1 MYEENHLARAISM
14 ASDGRHDATFLID
27 GRSGNTTSY
36 GAFWANAE
44 RMAAALVGMGL
55 QPGDR
60 VAVQAPKEPAMLE
73 LYVGSVLAGGVFLPL
88 NTAYT
93 ADEIGYFLG
102 DAAPRVFV
110 CDPEKVEALTQV
122 AQHAGVAH
130 VQTLGAGEDGNLVK
144 LRDAQPAGFKAVP
157 RDPLDLAAILYTS
170 GTTGR
175 SKGAMLTHRAL
186 ASNSQTLRDYWR
198 FTEKDVLIHAL
209 PIFHTHGLFV
219 ATNVTLMAGG
229 SAIFLPAFD
238 AEAIIEVMP
247 NATALMGVP
256 TFYTRLLK
264 DPRLADASKNMRLFV
279 SGSAPLLAETHDR
292 WREVTGH
299 AILERYGMTETNMN
313 TSNPYDGDRRAGTV
327 GLPLPGVEVKVC
339 DPDSGETLPDGDIGV
354 LEVRGENVFAGYWQ
368 MPEKTAEELRED
380 GWFITGDLAM
390 IDATGYVTIVGRS
403 KDLIITGGFNVY
415 PKEVESVIDDL
426 PGIVESAVIGVPHE
440 DFGEAVVAIV
450 VAQSGVSVDEAAIMD
465 GVGRSLAKFKQPKRV
480 ILVDELPRNTMG
492 KVQKN
497 VMRRTYA
504 DVLKA

>member
-1 MYEENHLARAISM
+1 MYDQNHLAHAISR
-14 ASDGRHDATFLID
+14 ASDGRHDATFLTD
-27 GRSGNTTSY
+27 GRTGKVTTY
-36 GAFWANAE
+36 GEFWANAE
-44 RMAAALVGMGL
+44 RMAAALVALGVA
-55 QPGDR
+55 PGDR

-73 LYVGSVLAGGVFLPL
+73 LYVGTVLAGGVFLPL

-93 ADEIGYFLG
+93 PDEVAYFLG

-110 CDPEKVEALTQV
+110 CEPGKLEALTPV
-122 AQHAGVAH
+122 AQDAQVAH
-130 VQTLGAGEDGNLVK
+130 VLTLGADEVGTLVPA
-144 LRDAQPAGFKAVP
+144 RDAQEPGFEAVA
-157 RDPLDLAAILYTS
+157 RKPLDLAAILYTS

-186 ASNSQTLRDYWR
+186 ASNSETLRDYWQ
-198 FTEKDVLIHAL
+198 FTDKDVLIHAL

-229 SAIFLPAFD
+229 AAVFLPGFD
-238 AEAIIEVMP
+238 AEAIIDAMP

-264 DPRLADASKNMRLFV
+264 DDRLAEASKGMRLFV

-313 TSNPYDGDRRAGTV
+313 TSNPYDGERRAGTV
-327 GLPLPGVEVKVC
+327 GFPLPGVEVKVC
-339 DPDSGETLPDGDIGV
+339 DPTSGETLPDGEIGV
-354 LEVRGENVFAGYWQ
+354 LEVRGDNVFAGYWQ

-390 IDATGYVTIVGRS
+390 IDPDGYVTIVGRG

-415 PKEVESVIDDL
+415 PKEIEGVIDEL
-426 PGIVESAVIGVPHE
+426 PGVLESAVIGVPHE
-440 DFGEAVVAIV
+440 DFGEGVVAVV
-450 VAQSGVSVDEAAIMD
+450 VAQEGAALDEGSVKAGVAE
-465 GVGRSLAKFKQPKRV
+465 SLAKFKQPKRV
-480 ILVDELPRNTMG
+480 VVVDELPRNTMG

-497 VMRRTYA
+497 VMRDTYV
-504 DVLKA
+504 DILKG